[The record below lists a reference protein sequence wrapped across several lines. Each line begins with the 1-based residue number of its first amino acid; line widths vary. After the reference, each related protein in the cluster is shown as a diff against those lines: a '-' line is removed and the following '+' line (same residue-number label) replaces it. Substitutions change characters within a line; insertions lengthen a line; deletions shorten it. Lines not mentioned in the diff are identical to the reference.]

1 MTVQTARTTR
11 PLPDGDLVVLFREN
25 GRAGIKGRAC
35 NDFLLKTFTTLL
47 CFDRPDMNKLT
58 PPLPLPTQIDSYTLG
73 SLVSEDSLFFLYE
86 ARGENGQRVLLRE
99 FCPRFYAARDPETGK
114 LRYADDPEVRE
125 KIHGLKREF
134 DALYGEAAYEQ
145 VAALGTVYMVQS
157 VAVPN
162 PPPVHSEE
170 QASGKK
176 PNPFVLIIACAVVLA
191 AGVWAYKSFFDG
203 GKDAAPVP
211 PANEKNVASENK
223 APVQPEKPE
232 TTASEEQPAEKTD
245 DAAAEPADIVIDDA
259 EESVEE
265 IVDEDVPAA
274 DTEADE
280 PDEAS
285 GSDDAVEASS
295 DELLEEGDE
304 PIIEEDPEDADP
316 APADE
321 DDGDTEDFEFEKPE
335 DPFASV
341 GEDVF
346 F

>member
-1 MTVQTARTTR
+1 
-11 PLPDGDLVVLFREN
+11 
-25 GRAGIKGRAC
+25 
-35 NDFLLKTFTTLL
+35 
-47 CFDRPDMNKLT
+47 MNKLT

-99 FCPRFYAARDPETGK
+99 FCPRFYAARDSETGK
-114 LRYADDPEVRE
+114 IRYADDPEVRE

-162 PPPVHSEE
+162 PPPVYS
-170 QASGKK
+170 QDQPAGKK
-176 PNPFVLIIACAVVLA
+176 PNPFMLIIACAVILA

-211 PANEKNVASENK
+211 PANEKNAASENK
-223 APVQPEKPE
+223 AAVQPEKPE
-232 TTASEEQPAEKTD
+232 TTASDEQPAEKTD
-245 DAAAEPADIVIDDA
+245 DVPAAESADIVIDDA
-259 EESVEE
+259 EESVEV

-274 DTEADE
+274 DTEADG

-285 GSDDAVEASS
+285 GSDDVLETPSN
-295 DELLEEGDE
+295 ELPEEGDE
-304 PIIEEDPEDADP
+304 PIIEEAPEYADP

-321 DDGDTEDFEFEKPE
+321 EAGDMEDFEFEKPE